1 MRRANAAKSRLG
13 VSVMLSAL
21 LLLAGCTGGGTD
33 LADQY
38 SAGNEQG
45 YIVGDGTITT
55 IAAPDRGEPV
65 DFAAATA
72 AGEQLSVVDLR
83 GDVVVLNFWY
93 ANCPP
98 CRVEAPD
105 LQAVADDTAD
115 DGVQFVG
122 VNIRD
127 DAATAQAF
135 ERSFDI
141 GYPSVLDDD
150 GQIRLALRGQVPPSA
165 VPSTLVLDR
174 EGRVA
179 ARVLGAVS
187 RSTLGALVDD
197 AVAEDVT
204 ARAGFRAQA
213 GLVARAGL
221 VTRAG

>member
-1 MRRANAAKSRLG
+1 MMRRWVG
-13 VSVMLSAL
+13 SVL
-21 LLLAGCTGGGTD
+21 LTPVLLVAGCTGEGND

-38 SAGNEQG
+38 PAGNDRG

-55 IAAPDRGEPV
+55 IAAAERGDPV
-65 DFAAATA
+65 DFTATSTE
-72 AGEQLSVVDLR
+72 GEQLSVSDLR

-93 ANCPP
+93 AQCPP
-98 CRVEAPD
+98 CRAEAPD
-105 LQAVADDTAD
+105 LQAVAEESAD

-127 DAATAQAF
+127 DSATAQAF

-187 RSTLGALVDD
+187 RSTLGALVED
-197 AVAEDVT
+197 AVAEDV
-204 ARAGFRAQA
+204 
-213 GLVARAGL
+213 VARNP
-221 VTRAG
+221 

>member
-1 MRRANAAKSRLG
+1 MRREGRPVTSLPG
-13 VSVMLSAL
+13 STLVGSV
-21 LLLAGCTGGGTD
+21 LLASVLLVAGCAAEGND

-38 SAGNEQG
+38 AAGDDRG

-55 IAAPDRGEPV
+55 IAIAERGAPV
-65 DFAAATA
+65 DVSATNTE
-72 AGEQLSVVDLR
+72 GEQLSVADLR

-98 CRVEAPD
+98 CRAEAPD
-105 LQAVADDTAD
+105 LQAVADESAD

-187 RSTLGALVDD
+187 KSTLGALVED
-197 AVAEDVT
+197 AVAEDV
-204 ARAGFRAQA
+204 AAQD
-213 GLVARAGL
+213 
-221 VTRAG
+221 T